1 MSLSTFVTRSLV
13 TRSLAVAALAASSL
27 TLGCVSTVV
36 HGGTEGAGNRYQHFA
51 AGYLGCRAREIT
63 IEEYAEDTSGTA
75 SWVASCQG
83 QRVVCGG
90 YTGSSVHC
98 TEARE
103 LPPIAQ

>member
-1 MSLSTFVTRSLV
+1 MSIRTCLSISSRSLV
-13 TRSLAVAALAASSL
+13 TAAFAASLFAS
-27 TLGCVSTVV
+27 GCLSTVV

-63 IEEYAEDTSGTA
+63 IEEYAEDTSGNA

-103 LPPIAQ
+103 LPPITP

>member
-1 MSLSTFVTRSLV
+1 MSPSSIVSRSL
-13 TRSLAVAALAASSL
+13 LAASFAVS
-27 TLGCVSTVV
+27 TAAVGCVSNVV

-63 IEEYAEDTSGTA
+63 IEEYAEDTSGNA

-90 YTGSSVHC
+90 YTGSAVHC

-103 LPPIAQ
+103 LPPLAR

>member
-1 MSLSTFVTRSLV
+1 MSLSTLAARG
-13 TRSLAVAALAASSL
+13 LAVSAL
-27 TLGCVSTVV
+27 TLPFFSVACVSTVV
-36 HGGTEGAGNRYQHFA
+36 HGGSEGAGNRYQHFA

-63 IEEYAEDTSGTA
+63 IEEYAEDTSGNS

-90 YTGSSVHC
+90 YTGSTVHC

-103 LPPIAQ
+103 LPPITQ

>member
-1 MSLSTFVTRSLV
+1 ML
-13 TRSLAVAALAASSL
+13 LAAVLAGAALP
-27 TLGCVSTVV
+27 LGCASTVV
-36 HGGTEGAGNRYQHFA
+36 YGGHEGAGNRYQHFA

-63 IEEYAEDTSGTA
+63 IEEYAEDTSGNS

-90 YTGSSVHC
+90 FTGSSVHC

-103 LPPIAQ
+103 LAPLAAQ